1 MHQGQDNLSSLLA
14 AVHSHAPTL
23 SRSHVFPNFMT
34 QSTSTMKLKS
44 SRRTFIQNTALTAA
58 GFMIVPRHVL
68 GRGFKSPSD
77 KLNIAFIGC
86 GGRGE
91 SHINALVGENIVAFC
106 DVDEKRAAEVFEA
119 FPGVPRFTDF
129 RKMFDQMGKDI
140 DAVVIATPDHTHAL
154 PALAAM
160 ELGKHVYV
168 EKPLTQNIGE
178 ARQLLEASRRYK
190 VVTQMGNQGA
200 SMDCNAQLAELVQW
214 GAIGDVHT
222 AHVWTNRPVWP
233 QGVPAPIGQKK
244 ARKTLD
250 WNMWLGPAPYRMY
263 DPAYLPFKWRGWWDF
278 GTGALGDMGCHLI
291 DPVYRALRLKTPVSA
306 EASCT
311 SVWVGDFIEAN
322 YADSCP
328 PSSMVKL
335 DFAQRLLTSKMSNGE
350 TIIDKVLPPCTLWW
364 YDGGLRPP
372 RPEELGSAEQFG
384 SWDGGILIEGTKGK
398 ILAGIYGE
406 GARIIT
412 SGQNST
418 WFPEPVLP
426 RYKGEHQVIWAEA
439 CKGNGQPSS
448 PFEYAVPLTETLL
461 MGNLAVRC
469 YDYKTL
475 KPGKSP
481 DGWAPWDY
489 PGRVRL
495 DWDSANM
502 RVTNYDGANQ
512 FITREGRAF

>member
-1 MHQGQDNLSSLLA
+1 
-14 AVHSHAPTL
+14 
-23 SRSHVFPNFMT
+23 
-34 QSTSTMKLKS
+34 
-44 SRRTFIQNTALTAA
+44 
-58 GFMIVPRHVL
+58 
-68 GRGFKSPSD
+68 
-77 KLNIAFIGC
+77 
-86 GGRGE
+86 
-91 SHINALVGENIVAFC
+91 
-106 DVDEKRAAEVFEA
+106 
-119 FPGVPRFTDF
+119 
-129 RKMFDQMGKDI
+129 MFDVMSNQI

-160 ELGKHVYV
+160 QLGKHVYV
-168 EKPLTQNIGE
+168 EKPLTHNIGE
-178 ARQLLEASRRYK
+178 ARQLLAAAQQYK

-200 SMDCNAQLAELVQW
+200 SMDCNAELAELVQY
-214 GAIGDVHT
+214 GAIGDVQT

-233 QGVPAPIGQKK
+233 QGVPTPVGKKK

-250 WNMWLGPAPYRMY
+250 WNLWLGPAPYRMY

-311 SVWVGDFIEAN
+311 TVWVGDFKEAN
-322 YADSCP
+322 YTDSCP
-328 PSSMVKL
+328 PSSIVKL
-335 DFAQRLLTSKMSNGE
+335 DFPQRIIMSKIDNHD
-350 TIIDKVLPPCTLWW
+350 IIDHVVQPCALWW

-372 RPEELGSAEQFG
+372 RPVELGSSEQFG
-384 SWDGGILIEGTKGK
+384 SWDGGILLEGTKGK

-406 GARIIT
+406 GARVIT
-412 SGQNST
+412 PSSPYSSR
-418 WFPEPVLP
+418 FPQPFLP
-426 RYKGEHQVIWAEA
+426 RYKGEHQIIWSEA

-495 DWDSANM
+495 DWDSKNM

-512 FITREGRAF
+512 FISRESRSF

>member
-1 MHQGQDNLSSLLA
+1 
-14 AVHSHAPTL
+14 
-23 SRSHVFPNFMT
+23 
-34 QSTSTMKLKS
+34 MKNKP
-44 SRRTFIQNTALTAA
+44 SRRSFLQNSALTAA
-58 GFMIVPRHVL
+58 GFMILPRHVL
-68 GRGFKSPSD
+68 GRGFKAPSD

-91 SHINALVGENIVAFC
+91 NHVNALKGENIVAFC
-106 DVDEKRAAEVFEA
+106 DVDEVRAAEIYEVF
-119 FPGVPRFTDF
+119 PNVPRFTDY
-129 RKMFDQMGKDI
+129 RKMFDAMSSQI

-160 ELGKHVYV
+160 QLGKHVYV
-168 EKPLTQNIGE
+168 EKPLTHNIGE
-178 ARQLLEASRRYK
+178 ARQLLAAAQQYK

-200 SMDCNAQLAELVQW
+200 SMDCNAELAELVQV
-214 GAIGDVHT
+214 GAIGDIHT

-233 QGVPAPIGQKK
+233 QGVPTPVGKKK

-250 WNMWLGPAPYRMY
+250 WNLWLGPAPYRMY

-291 DPVYRALRLKTPVSA
+291 DPVYRALKLKTPVSA

-311 SVWVGDFIEAN
+311 TVWVGDFREAN
-322 YADSCP
+322 YTDSCP
-328 PSSMVKL
+328 PSSIVKL
-335 DFAQRLLTSKMSNGE
+335 DFQQRIIMTKINNQD
-350 TIIDKVLPPCTLWW
+350 IIDQAFPPCTLWW
-364 YDGGLRPP
+364 YDGGLRPS
-372 RPEELGSAEQFG
+372 RPAELGSSEQFG
-384 SWDGGILIEGTKGK
+384 SWDGGILLEGSEGK

-406 GARIIT
+406 GARVLNP
-412 SGQNST
+412 SSPYSVRRPQP
-418 WFPEPVLP
+418 FLP
-426 RYKGEHQVIWAEA
+426 RYAGEHQIIWSEA
-439 CKGNGQPSS
+439 CKGNGKPSS

-495 DWDSANM
+495 DWDSKNM

-512 FITREGRAF
+512 FISRDSRSF